1 MVTRKLYKNPRVK
14 RQWDKINK
22 INYNRQKIEGQAEK
36 KGYNV
41 QNARENSAPSDA
53 EMNTTSKACKQQVR
67 KQTVIA

>member
-41 QNARENSAPSDA
+41 QNARENNAPSDA
-53 EMNTTSKACKQQVR
+53 EMNTTSKACKQQR
-67 KQTVIA
+67 SENKL